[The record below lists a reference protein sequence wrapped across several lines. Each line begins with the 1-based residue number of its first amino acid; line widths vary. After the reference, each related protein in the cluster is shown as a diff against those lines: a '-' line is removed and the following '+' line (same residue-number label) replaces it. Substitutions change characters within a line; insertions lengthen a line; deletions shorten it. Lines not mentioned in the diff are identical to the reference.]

1 MKKSVILAAAI
12 AVPFS
17 LSMSQAAYA
26 GEKKAFVMVNEEVGV
41 PVFPYDIK
49 DRPYEVLGEVKAGVR
64 KATVFS
70 KSPSQAKIYR
80 ELWERAEK
88 LGADAVVNAKYG
100 DAHMTA
106 FSWGKANATGTAI
119 RFTAAPAAQPAAAPA
134 AAPATAPAPDA
145 TPTAAPAET
154 TTPGQ

>member
-1 MKKSVILAAAI
+1 MKKFVLIVSAI

-17 LSMSQAAYA
+17 LSMASAAYA
-26 GEKKAFVMVNEEVGV
+26 GEKKKEFVIVNEEIGV
-41 PVFPYDIK
+41 PVFPYDFK

-70 KSPSQAKIYR
+70 KSPSQEKIYR

-88 LGADAVVNAKYG
+88 LGADAVINATYG
-100 DAHMTA
+100 DAHISA

-119 RFTAAPAAQPAAAPA
+119 KFKPAAAAAPAAAPAPAAQPAAAPA
-134 AAPATAPAPDA
+134 ADPQA
-145 TPTAAPAET
+145 
-154 TTPGQ
+154 PGQ

>member
-1 MKKSVILAAAI
+1 MKKLVIAAAAV
-12 AVPFS
+12 AVPFA
-17 LSMSQAAYA
+17 LSMSQAAFA
-26 GEKKAFVMVNEEVGV
+26 GEKKQYVIVNEDVGV

-88 LGADAVVNAKYG
+88 LGADAVINANYG
-100 DAHMTA
+100 DAHMSA

-119 RFTAAPAAQPAAAPA
+119 RFKAAAPA
-134 AAPATAPAPDA
+134 ADA
-145 TPTAAPAET
+145 AAPQA
-154 TTPGQ
+154 Q